1 MKPTHAWL
9 LAALVVVGGA
19 TAAFT
24 LVDKGSPEAE
34 SVDVAATGPKAPDFA
49 LPTAPGGS
57 TLKLSDYK
65 GKVVLVNFWA
75 TWCPPCRAEIPDF
88 IAVREGLKTQGFEII
103 GVSLD
108 EGGANDVIPFAQ
120 EFAIPY
126 PLVLGNQDVV
136 NRYGGIRGIPT
147 SFLIDREGTIVQK
160 WPGMI
165 DKATLE
171 RAVKAVL

>member
-1 MKPTHAWL
+1 M
-9 LAALVVVGGA
+9 
-19 TAAFT
+19 
-24 LVDKGSPEAE
+24 
-34 SVDVAATGPKAPDFA
+34 
-49 LPTAPGGS
+49 
-57 TLKLSDYK
+57 
-65 GKVVLVNFWA
+65 VLNFWA

-120 EFAIPY
+120 EFAITY